1 MLFAL
6 DDMHGGYAWSK
17 AWRWHRAGSDAQ
29 LAAIVAFVINAFSA
43 LSLFGHQRPDHY
55 VALQIAGL
63 IAGLATLIASPL
75 FIRYAN
81 RRIREEKRND
91 ATDPRRFSH

>member
-6 DDMHGGYAWSK
+6 EDMHGVYAWSK
-17 AWRWHRAGSDAQ
+17 AWRWQSAGYAVQ
-29 LAAIVAFVINAFSA
+29 AVAIAAFLTAGFSA

-55 VALQIAGL
+55 VALQIVGL
-63 IAGLATLIASPL
+63 IAGLATLVASPL

-91 ATDPRRFSH
+91 ATDPRRLSR